1 MRANKKKVLVLT
13 STFPRWKKDITPPF
27 VFELESRLAKDFDIY
42 ILAPHYE
49 GAKKYEINNNLK
61 IYRFQYFWP
70 AKLQKLCYGG
80 GILPRLNKNK
90 LLVLQIFPFL
100 LSELIWA
107 IRIIKKEKI
116 QLIHA
121 HWLIP
126 QGFVAVLIN
135 KMHKIPYIVTAHG
148 GDIYGFRSEI
158 FIRLKKFILNNAK
171 IITVVSNTLK
181 RDLLNKI
188 NPTFNIK
195 VISMGVDTILFHPN
209 RYSPTIK
216 EKYVIR
222 GPFLLFVGS
231 LVEKKGVKYILLAM
245 SKILIKYPTAKLIII
260 GDGEERESLKNLAN
274 KLSIRSQI
282 SFLGAIPNNKLPPFY
297 ATADLFISP
306 SIITDNGD
314 REGLPVTF
322 LEASFSGFIPR
333 GTNVGEISEIIK
345 DGASGFIV
353 KQKDASEIAAR
364 VITLLKN
371 QDLRSKLS
379 KNARKATINKYSWSI
394 ITKHHSNL
402 YSDL

>member
-121 HWLIP
+121 HWLLP
-126 QGFVAVLIN
+126 QGLIAVLMN
-135 KMHKIPYIVTAHG
+135 KMFKTPYLITVHG
-148 GDIYGFRSEI
+148 GDMYAFQRKI
-158 FIRLKKFILNNAK
+158 FFPLIKFIVNNAQA
-171 IITVVSNTLK
+171 ISVVNTDMKTKLTA
-181 RDLLNKI
+181 RI
-188 NPTFNIK
+188 HPTSDIS
-195 VISMGVDTILFHPN
+195 VISMGVNTTLFHPDT
-209 RYSPTIK
+209 YDPTIK
-216 EKYVIR
+216 EAFDIQ

-245 SKILIKYPTAKLIII
+245 PEIVAKYPTAKLMII
-260 GDGEERESLKNLAN
+260 GDGEDREKLKTLAN
-274 KLSIRSQI
+274 KLRILSHIF
-282 SFLGAIPNNKLPPFY
+282 FLGAIPNNKLPPYY
-297 ATADLFISP
+297 ATADVFITP

-314 REGLPVTF
+314 QEGLPVTYM
-322 LEASFSGFIPR
+322 EA
-333 GTNVGEISEIIK
+333 T
-345 DGASGFIV
+345 ASGLFVITTDLPGNKDLIV
-353 KQKDASEIAAR
+353 KNVNGVFVKQRDSS
-364 VITLLKN
+364 
-371 QDLRSKLS
+371 DLAMTVNRYLGNMGS
-379 KNARKATINKYSWSI
+379 INKKRIHKSVQVKFSWDSI
-394 ITKHHSNL
+394 SQKYYKLMKHI
-402 YSDL
+402 